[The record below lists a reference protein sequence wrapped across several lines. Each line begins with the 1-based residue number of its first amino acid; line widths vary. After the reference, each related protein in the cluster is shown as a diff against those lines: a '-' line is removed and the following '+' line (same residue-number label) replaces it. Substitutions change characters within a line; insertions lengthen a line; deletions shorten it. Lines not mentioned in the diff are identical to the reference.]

1 MGSVR
6 VCAAPG
12 CGRVLNERNKSGVCA
27 NHSHS
32 QWCACTQCASH
43 TRAPRAVAT
52 GPLMRNIHPQLV
64 DIGPPPVDTVPSLPP
79 HLRTVEVAEVMTGT
93 NGIRFNRITLPR
105 EPWEGA
111 A

>member
-1 MGSVR
+1 
-6 VCAAPG
+6 
-12 CGRVLNERNKSGVCA
+12 
-27 NHSHS
+27 
-32 QWCACTQCASH
+32 
-43 TRAPRAVAT
+43 
-52 GPLMRNIHPQLV
+52 MRNIHPQLV